1 MNEMIQ
7 FNLPDPKVLLR
18 ELRRRDFRIVGP
30 VSGDEGVHIGKIEET
45 ADLARGWTAEHR
57 PGRITW
63 RQGDTKAWFDYA
75 ALLDSWKRYV
85 FPSREHVWRYENG
98 AYRISA
104 PQTRAL
110 ALIGL
115 RACDI
120 AAMKILD
127 DVFLQGETPD
137 VWYKARR
144 ESLFIVAVECAAA
157 ASTCFCSAMG
167 SGPEVGYGA
176 DLVLF
181 ELNNPADPHFL
192 LRAGS
197 ERGQSILNTLH
208 LTEAD
213 KADLALMRQKLAEV
227 RRITAWDGVCNIPD
241 HAEPVNYRHENWEQV
256 AERCLSCAN
265 CTLACPTCFCFDLV
279 HGGGISEP
287 PVCERQWSS
296 CFDCQHSY
304 IHGGAVRK
312 SIASRYRQWLMH
324 KLVTWQEQFG
334 SSGCVGCGRC
344 ISACPAGIDL
354 RREAENVFV
363 VREEGSHGKS

>member
-1 MNEMIQ
+1 MTQ
-7 FNLPDPKVLLR
+7 FHLPDPEVLLR
-18 ELRRRDFRIVGP
+18 ELQRRDFRMVGP
-30 VSGDEGVHIGKIEET
+30 VPDDEGIHLGDIGGI
-45 ADLARGWTAEHR
+45 ADLAKGWKAEHR
-57 PGRITW
+57 PGNITW
-63 RQGDTKAWFDYA
+63 RQGDTETWFDYA
-75 ALLDSWKRYV
+75 ALLDSWKQYV
-85 FPSREHVWRYENG
+85 FPSREYLWTHENG
-98 AYRISA
+98 TFQASA
-104 PQTRAL
+104 PQTRTL
-110 ALIGL
+110 ALIGP

-120 AAMKILD
+120 AALKILD
-127 DVFLQGETPD
+127 NVFLRGEVPD
-137 VWYKARR
+137 ARYKMRR
-144 ESLFIVAVECAAA
+144 ESLFIVAVECASA

-167 SGPEVGYGA
+167 SGPEVSTGA

-181 ELNNPADPHFL
+181 ELDGSADHHFL
-192 LRAGS
+192 LRTES
-197 ERGQSILNTLH
+197 ERGQSILDTLH
-208 LTEAD
+208 LAEAD

-227 RRITAWDGVCNIPD
+227 RRTTAWDGACNIPD
-241 HAEPVNYRHENWEQV
+241 HAEPMYYRHENWEQV

-279 HGGGISEP
+279 HSGGVSQS

-296 CFDCQHSY
+296 CFDCHHSY

-354 RREAENVFV
+354 RREAENVFAI
-363 VREEGSHGKS
+363 REEGSYGKS